1 MLGVS
6 LTDFSK
12 NSIAALFTGCLAVAG
27 GFLAGYLF
35 GALLAFAFDKY
46 VVRRASP
53 HGLHKVIRYSV
64 GLIVAIIVALLVF
77 RGGTGG
83 GDGNGGSGTGGTPG
97 ERTPDTE
104 SQPDTASPQNTK
116 PEQSKIQI
124 DEVVSVKIFG
134 GADVEAGT
142 ERFFQVD
149 NDASDGKAVMVDLGG
164 VQARVQTRRKSAKGQ
179 IVIVYDFATTAS
191 QETTGFNILN
201 GARDTLGASLLSP
214 KQYQELLAKQ
224 P

>member
-1 MLGVS
+1 MLAVS

-12 NSIAALFTGCLAVAG
+12 NNIAALFTGCLAVAG

-35 GALLAFAFDKY
+35 GALLAYAFDKY
-46 VVRRASP
+46 VVRRESP
-53 HGLHKVIRYSV
+53 HGLHKVIRYAT

-83 GDGNGGSGTGGTPG
+83 GDGNGGSGTGVTPG
-97 ERTPDTE
+97 ERTSDTG
-104 SQPDTASPQNTK
+104 SQPITASTQNTK

-149 NDASDGKAVMVDLGG
+149 NDSSGGKAVMVDLGG

-179 IVIVYDFATTAS
+179 IVIVYDFAMTAS

-201 GARDTLGASLLSP
+201 GARDLLGASLLSP

>member
-1 MLGVS
+1 MLAVS

-12 NSIAALFTGCLAVAG
+12 NNIAALFTGCLAVAG

-35 GALLAFAFDKY
+35 GALLAYAFDKY
-46 VVRRASP
+46 VVRRESP
-53 HGLHKVIRYSV
+53 HGLHKVIRYTV

-83 GDGNGGSGTGGTPG
+83 GDGNGGSGTGVMPG
-97 ERTPDTE
+97 ERTTDAGSEPINSSTP
-104 SQPDTASPQNTK
+104 STK
-116 PEQSKIQI
+116 PESSKIQI
-124 DEVVSVKIFG
+124 DDVVSVKIFG

-149 NDASDGKAVMVDLGG
+149 NEASDGKAVMVDLGG
-164 VQARVQTRRKSAKGQ
+164 VQARVQTRLKTAKGR
-179 IVIVYDFATTAS
+179 IVIVYDFAMTAS
-191 QETTGFNILN
+191 KDTTGFNILN
-201 GARDTLGASLLSP
+201 GARDSIGASLLSP

>member
-1 MLGVS
+1 M
-6 LTDFSK
+6 
-12 NSIAALFTGCLAVAG
+12 AG

-46 VVRRASP
+46 VIRRASP

-83 GDGNGGSGTGGTPG
+83 GDGNGGSGTGVTPG
-97 ERTPDTE
+97 EQTSDTG
-104 SQPDTASPQNTK
+104 SQPITASPQNTK
-116 PEQSKIQI
+116 PEPSKIQI
-124 DEVVSVKIFG
+124 DEVVSVKVFG

-164 VQARVQTRRKSAKGQ
+164 VQARVQTRLKSAKGR

-191 QETTGFNILN
+191 KDTTGFNILN

-214 KQYQELLAKQ
+214 KQYLELLAKQ